1 MQLIILLILAIA
13 PCLAIGLFIYLK
25 NPKNTESKTL
35 IFKSVLMGVLSF
47 FLALGIGLLLEKF
60 TNVEEGSMLQQAI
73 RAVIFVGLVEE
84 GSKFLFLRGIVFYN
98 PYFSQPF
105 DGIVYA
111 IMIGMGFA
119 MAENLLYVYLGQG
132 GSLIV
137 RMLTA
142 VPAHASFAVIMGYLI
157 FEAKVFESSRMLF
170 SSMALLFPA
179 LAHGYYDYF
188 LLDASI
194 PGLWWQSAV
203 PLIVVIGITIEAI
216 RKREKDDDID

>member
-1 MQLIILLILAIA
+1 MQLFILLILAIA

-25 NPKNTESKTL
+25 NTKNTHSKAL
-35 IFKSVLMGVLSF
+35 ILKSIGMGVLSF
-47 FLALGIGLLLEKF
+47 FLALGIGLFLEEY
-60 TNVEEGSMLQQAI
+60 TNVEEGNMLQQAI

-84 GSKFLFLRGIVFYN
+84 GSKFLFLRGVIFKS

-111 IMIGMGFA
+111 IMVGMGFA

-132 GSLIV
+132 TSLIV
-137 RMLTA
+137 RMMTA

-194 PGLWWQSAV
+194 PGLWWQSVV
-203 PLIVVIGITIEAI
+203 PLLVVIGITVQAI
-216 RKREKDDDID
+216 KQREKED

>member
-1 MQLIILLILAIA
+1 MELIIVLILAIA
-13 PCLAIGLFIYLK
+13 PCLGIGLFIYLK
-25 NPKNTESKTL
+25 NTRNANSKAL
-35 IFKSVLMGVLSF
+35 IIKSVGMGVLSF
-47 FLALGIGLLLEKF
+47 FLALGIGLLLEKN
-60 TNVEEGSMLQQAI
+60 TDVEEGNMLQQAI
-73 RAVIFVGLVEE
+73 RAVVFVGLVEE
-84 GSKFLFLRGIVFYN
+84 GSKFLFLRGVVFKS
-98 PYFSQPF
+98 PYLSQPF

-132 GSLIV
+132 SSLII
-137 RMLTA
+137 RMMTA

-194 PGLWWQSAV
+194 PGLWWKSVV
-203 PLIVVIGITIEAI
+203 PLLLVIGITFQAI
-216 RKREKDDDID
+216 KQREKEE